1 MTDNPSV
8 PIAPRRGVF
17 LVAWQG
23 GYAGFV
29 WMVRQVFFAGVWAA
43 VVYGLFFALL
53 SFGSAL
59 PMFSRQ
65 VIFHPG
71 TVLWLKAGFVLI
83 VAIYLLWVLSYVT
96 IRFMGRMAERYPIL
110 EKIGVGLLLLAI
122 LLLVA
127 GMVYNGWSAKPV
139 KIPSPPQK
147 ATFSTLVPSDRVL
160 LHIHTSTPHTKNL
173 STRTSAALPPPPPW
187 TLWTTTNIVGTATV
201 KSLGHGRYEIQMI
214 QLPRISRHQ
223 G

>member
-8 PIAPRRGVF
+8 PTVPRRTV
-17 LVAWQG
+17 LQVAHA
-23 GYAGFV
+23 GYAGV
-29 WMVRQVFFAGVWAA
+29 AWIIRQVFFACTWAA
-43 VVYGLFFALL
+43 AVYGLFFALL
-53 SFGSAL
+53 CFGSAL

-110 EKIGVGLLLLAI
+110 EKIGVGLLLLVI

-127 GMVYNGWSAKPV
+127 GMVYTGWNAKPASFPTPDV
-139 KIPSPPQK
+139 TAPQIQALPP
-147 ATFSTLVPSDRVL
+147 DRVL
-160 LHIHTSTPHTKNL
+160 LHMHIATPHRKKLPAT
-173 STRTSAALPPPPPW
+173 LPPPCPLLLSGPRGLPPTW
-187 TLWTTTNIVGTATV
+187 SVP
-201 KSLGHGRYEIQMI
+201 
-214 QLPRISRHQ
+214 PR
-223 G
+223 

>member
-1 MTDNPSV
+1 MTDNPSFPTV
-8 PIAPRRGVF
+8 PRRTVF
-17 LVAWQG
+17 QVAQQA
-23 GYAGFV
+23 GYAGFA
-29 WMVRQVFFAGVWAA
+29 WIIRQVFWAFVSA
-43 VVYGLFFALL
+43 STLFGIFFTVAYW
-53 SFGSAL
+53 GNVL
-59 PMFSRQ
+59 PMMARAI
-65 VIFHPG
+65 IFYPNAINHW
-71 TVLWLKAGFVLI
+71 TDVFVGFMV
-83 VAIYLLWVLSYVT
+83 VYLLWVLSYVT

-110 EKIGVGLLLLAI
+110 EKIGVGLLLLVI

-160 LHIHTSTPHTKNL
+160 LHIHTSTPHTKKL
-173 STRTSAALPPPPPW
+173 PTHTSAALPPPPQWSP
-187 TLWTTTNIVGTATV
+187 WTTTNMVGTATV

-214 QLPRISRHQ
+214 QPPRISRHQ